1 MAPFYVAGACL
12 VVAQILGIYA
22 LVTRKADFLFAVVMV
37 ALVVVALASGADG
50 VYRQL
55 H

>member
-1 MAPFYVAGACL
+1 LTPYYIAGALL
-12 VVAQILGIYA
+12 VVAQILGIYG
-22 LVTRKADFLFAVVMV
+22 LVTRKADFLFAVIMIV
-37 ALVVVALASGADG
+37 LVVTALAAGADG